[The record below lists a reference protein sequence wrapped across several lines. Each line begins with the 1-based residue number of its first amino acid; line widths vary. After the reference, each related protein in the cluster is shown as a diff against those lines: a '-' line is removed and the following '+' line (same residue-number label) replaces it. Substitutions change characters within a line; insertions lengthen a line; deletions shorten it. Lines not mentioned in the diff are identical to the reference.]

1 LHRRARWQD
10 LRRRLYVKAKAEKEW
25 QFWGLYVHVV
35 KLETLHAAYK
45 IAQEHNGAPGIDGVT
60 FAAIEAVGVKLRYLP
75 TYSPDLNPI
84 EMAVSKLKTA
94 LRKGVAHTVKALT
107 KLIGKLI
114 IWGGRS
120 LAAGAPRR
128 KALTHCGHR
137 RVTEPY
143 RMQYEL

>member
-1 LHRRARWQD
+1 MSSRFSPPSLQRGD
-10 LRRRLYVKAKAEKEW
+10 VVFMDNLRTHK
-25 QFWGLYVHVV
+25 
-35 KLETLHAAYK
+35 
-45 IAQEHNGAPGIDGVT
+45 IDGIA
-60 FAAIEAVGVKLRYLP
+60 AAIEAVGVKLRYLP